1 MSMFHIKAK
10 TLAITQASWEMFQ
23 RMFARSLFL
32 VLLTAGGVWALDSA
46 IVSGM
51 SNRFGIV
58 ARFPEIIQLL
68 AAAVTL
74 TFIEMC
80 VFWTRFTTQPA
91 GIDSRHA
98 LEYLLDPTSN
108 DFSPMAVVAF
118 YCVNSLMWGFRIGV
132 LLYLTQ

>member
-1 MSMFHIKAK
+1 MSTFSIKAK
-10 TLAITQASWEMFQ
+10 TLAITQASWETFQ

-32 VLLTAGGVWALDSA
+32 VLLTVLGVWALDTLV
-46 IVSGM
+46 VSGM
-51 SNRFGIV
+51 SNQFGVV
-58 ARFPEIIQLL
+58 ARFPEIIPLF
-68 AAAVTL
+68 AAAAKL

-80 VFWTRFTTQPA
+80 VFWIRFSTQPS
-91 GIDSRHA
+91 GIDSRGA
-98 LEYLLDPTSN
+98 LEYLLDPTGG